1 MTSKEEEYILDSIEI
16 MRHEVHRNN
25 FMLSGICDAI
35 NMYLARHHQENDED
49 FLRNVIANLVSSGF
63 DISKLKKR

>member
-1 MTSKEEEYILDSIEI
+1 M
-16 MRHEVHRNN
+16 NN